1 MITPKLLNDSIEVHE
16 AERASFGFRIAL
28 GLLCALLL
36 SATVFGGYMYLR
48 KRHATDTAARVLA
61 ETPPAKPVVPA
72 RAQIFVDD
80 AMPKGGQTIIGGTV
94 ENISGEQLSGLSVE
108 IDLRKRKDGAT
119 DIKNISLEPSDLAPG
134 QKGRY
139 SFAIVSQDYS
149 SARVVGLKSS
159 SLQALVAFKT
169 LPGAERPLE
178 KTPEGKTI
186 MVGRPRGRGEEF
198 LNTPDNPTRVP

>member
-1 MITPKLLNDSIEVHE
+1 MITPRLLDSTQSREDE
-16 AERASFGFRIAL
+16 QSSFGTRIAV
-28 GLLCALLL
+28 GLVCALLL

-48 KRHATDTAARVLA
+48 KRHARDTAARVLA
-61 ETPPAKPVVPA
+61 ETPPAKPIVPA
-72 RAQIFVDD
+72 KAQIFVDD
-80 AMPKGGQTIIGGTV
+80 AMPKGSQTLIGGTV

-108 IDLRKRKDGAT
+108 VELRKRKDGAT
-119 DIKNISLEPSDLAPG
+119 DIKEISLDPRDLAPG

-149 SARVVGLKSS
+149 SARVLGLKSS
-159 SLQALVAFKT
+159 SLLAQVPFKT

-178 KTPEGKTI
+178 KTPDGKTI
-186 MVGRPRGRGEEF
+186 VVGRPRGRGEEF

>member
-1 MITPKLLNDSIEVHE
+1 MITPRLLDDSTEVQKE
-16 AERASFGFRIAL
+16 EQSSFGRRIAL

-36 SATVFGGYMYLR
+36 SATIFGGYMYLR

-61 ETPPAKPVVPA
+61 ETPPVKPVVPA

-80 AMPKGGQTIIGGTV
+80 AMPKGGQTVIGGTV
-94 ENISGEQLSGLSVE
+94 ENISGDQLAGLSVE

-119 DIKNISLEPSDLAPG
+119 DIKNVLLEPSDLAPG

-139 SFAIVSQDYS
+139 SFTIVSQEYS
-149 SARVVGLKSS
+149 SARVLGLKSS
-159 SLQALVAFKT
+159 TLQAQVPFKT

-186 MVGRPRGRGEEF
+186 VVGRPRGRGEEF

>member
-1 MITPKLLNDSIEVHE
+1 MITPKLLDDSIHDHQQ
-16 AERASFGFRIAL
+16 ERASSSTRIAL
-28 GLLCALLL
+28 GVLCALVL

-48 KRHATDTAARVLA
+48 NRHARETAARALA

-72 RAQIFVDD
+72 KAQIFVDD
-80 AMPKGGQTIIGGTV
+80 AMPKGGQTVIGGTV
-94 ENISGEQLSGLSVE
+94 ENISGEQLAGLSVE

-119 DIKNISLEPSDLAPG
+119 DIKNIPLEPSDLAPG
-134 QKGRY
+134 QKGSY
-139 SFAIVSQDYS
+139 SFTIVSQEYS
-149 SARVVGLKSS
+149 SARVLGLKSS
-159 SLQALVAFKT
+159 TLQAQIPFKT

-186 MVGRPRGRGEEF
+186 MVGKPRGRGEEF